1 MNFTISLDVINIDN
15 FKNQI
20 DDYFEKNK
28 DREKNS
34 ELILSEFI
42 DNKYTY
48 IFSLDSRNKIYEL
61 GQLLDALRSL
71 NSNLR
76 YNIIVYEENKKYPTS
91 IRINKKGEKIITKN
105 QTKIYCYY

>member
-1 MNFTISLDVINIDN
+1 MNFTINLDLINIDDL
-15 FKNQI
+15 KNQI
-20 DDYFEKNK
+20 DEYFEENK

-34 ELILSEFI
+34 EVILSEYI

-48 IFSLDSRNKIYEL
+48 IFSLNCRNKIYEL
-61 GQLLDALRSL
+61 GQLLDTLKSL

-76 YNIIVYEENKKYPTS
+76 YNMIVYEENKKYPTS
-91 IRINKKGEKIITKN
+91 IRINKKGKKIITKN